1 MGMVRA
7 VQKGELDPSD
17 APKSVVEAAKDMK
30 KSDVKDFAETKHK
43 GLPEEVKTAK
53 LMKKNIVSETYKFFR
68 RNKKTHDQSR
78 ILAAEARE
86 TGNFP
91 NEVLKIMKENS
102 DAWAAI
108 KKNKAVA
115 KAPKVKKV
123 APKPDVPEGT
133 QLELFKKLGYKK
145 KKKKLK
151 YPAPPEGDSRGQNKK
166 AGLQD
171 SQKSLKKWTKQ
182 EWTTPSG
189 KKSSETGEVYLPKK
203 KIERLKSTEKGR
215 KRLARANRI
224 KRKGSKKGK
233 QFTRHGEAS
242 GQGYKQAGLLD
253 NIKDN
258 LAEGI
263 WFESPG
269 GYTLRPAVK
278 NYIISTLR
286 KILPLELV
294 DKIFIIGSITGYKY
308 KDTSD
313 VDVNVYLKQEVT
325 KEDVKLY
332 HVKARSFNEQNAPGT
347 EHPVNFYISDF
358 KKTEPF
364 KWAKF
369 GVYSVLDDLWINTP
383 TPKTELIEP
392 DVEFHKE
399 LNTARIFSRNFARLV
414 DEYAKDLVDY
424 KALLSDPDSERKLE
438 SKQKELDLDL
448 KRLMDEEK
456 RLHDNREFVYS
467 KGWGVPRKSFRNLLY
482 KLIEHNQY
490 GNVLS
495 QLKSYRH
502 REK

>member
-1 MGMVRA
+1 MSI
-7 VQKGELDPSD
+7 K
-17 APKSVVEAAKDMK
+17 EA
-30 KSDVKDFAETKHK
+30 
-43 GLPEEVKTAK
+43 
-53 LMKKNIVSETYKFFR
+53 
-68 RNKKTHDQSR
+68 
-78 ILAAEARE
+78 
-86 TGNFP
+86 
-91 NEVLKIMKENS
+91 
-102 DAWAAI
+102 
-108 KKNKAVA
+108 
-115 KAPKVKKV
+115 KVKKV
-123 APKPDVPEGT
+123 LEVMKMTQGAPMREYGAYVGGKYIGGMHIDKMTKRVIRSEILKPHRRKGYGTEMYRQVIKREGG
-133 QLELFKKLGYKK
+133 LSPDKEGLIAPGARGVWKKLYKEYPNIGQGVKLAGYKK
-145 KKKKLK
+145 KKVK

-203 KIERLKSTEKGR
+203 KIERLKSTDKGK

-233 QFTRHGEAS
+233 QFTSHGEAS

-253 NIKDN
+253 SIKDT

-263 WFESPG
+263 WYESPG
-269 GYTLRPAVK
+269 GYTLRPQIKSHMIAD
-278 NYIISTLR
+278 LR
-286 KILPLELV
+286 KFLPLELV
-294 DKIFIIGSITGYKY
+294 DKIFILGSITGYKY

-313 VDVNVYLKQEVT
+313 VDVNVYLKENTT

-332 HVKARSFNEQNAPGT
+332 HAKARSFNEKNAPGT
-347 EHPVNFYISDF
+347 EHPINYYISDH

-369 GVYSVLDDLWINTP
+369 GVYSVLDDLWINEP
-383 TPKTELIEP
+383 TPKTELLEP
-392 DVEFHKE
+392 EVEFQKE
-399 LNTARIFSRNFARLV
+399 LNTAGIFSRNFARLV
-414 DEYAKDLVDY
+414 NEYAKDLVDY
-424 KALLSDPDSERKLE
+424 KALLSVPDSERHLE
-438 SKQKELDLDL
+438 SKQKELELDL
-448 KRLMDEEK
+448 QRLIDEEK

-490 GNVLS
+490 GTVMK